1 MEIGNMGYNINAY
14 RSKEADNNRKT
25 EQTIDDSSFDIRVGE
40 LEGNVIGSGI
50 WNTADGNSYEITASY
65 ADNYSEEYPIIKVSV
80 KTPQGVNERYINIK
94 SIDLRNAKDEEIFAL
109 CAYEDAT
116 RQGADDMISTYEML
130 MNHVENDKNYKN
142 SGNLEECYAV
152 RRNWM
157 EMVHSA
163 VDDCMGSGM
172 YRQAMDGRKLLSLFD
187 SHMDKYFYPDKAK
200 ESENEKKEVK
210 ESTTDTDIIVK
221 ADGSRVLVVTT
232 SIAGMTTSRSL
243 KISEPTKMPNE
254 SREANEMEEK
264 NQDVGSG
271 NKGAGDFTAGSEWND
286 THTGGV

>member
-1 MEIGNMGYNINAY
+1 MKIGDMGYNINAY

-40 LEGNVIGSGI
+40 
-50 WNTADGNSYEITASY
+50 
-65 ADNYSEEYPIIKVSV
+65 
-80 KTPQGVNERYINIK
+80 
-94 SIDLRNAKDEEIFAL
+94 
-109 CAYEDAT
+109 
-116 RQGADDMISTYEML
+116 
-130 MNHVENDKNYKN
+130 
-142 SGNLEECYAV
+142 
-152 RRNWM
+152 
-157 EMVHSA
+157 
-163 VDDCMGSGM
+163 
-172 YRQAMDGRKLLSLFD
+172 
-187 SHMDKYFYPDKAK
+187 AK

-254 SREANEMEEK
+254 NREANEMEEK

-271 NKGAGDFTAGSEWND
+271 NKGAGDFTVGSEWDD
-286 THTGGV
+286 THAV